1 MSQHPEQ
8 WMMGL
13 AIPAPATW
21 DSFVEE
27 MMEATGD
34 SLLESLHQR
43 DLPVSYR
50 RKQPTLLLKNVIAH
64 VTGETLSR
72 TELIKVH
79 SDTK

>member
-13 AIPAPATW
+13 AILAPATW

-43 DLPVSYR
+43 DLPVS
-50 RKQPTLLLKNVIAH
+50 
-64 VTGETLSR
+64 
-72 TELIKVH
+72 
-79 SDTK
+79 